1 MDRQISILI
10 IDDDPGA
17 CETLSDILEDE
28 GYKVLTLERGL
39 QGIEQIKSRF
49 FNVVLLDI
57 ILPDVSG
64 LEVLR
69 AIKKINSE
77 VCVIMIT
84 GYAKLENAIEALNN
98 GADAYI
104 NKPLNMD
111 EVKLNIKRG
120 VERQIILQEK
130 KRLEQKV
137 RETKEYL
144 ENILNNSA
152 DMIITTDID
161 TRIVEFNKGGE
172 QMLGYKKEEVIGR
185 HVEEFYLDKE
195 ERLRLMER
203 VKREGSI
210 SVHETR
216 FKRKD
221 GSIVD
226 ISLTLSL
233 LRNDSGEVIGTV
245 GISKDITDMKNHK
258 EVEQENLYS
267 LI

>member
-1 MDRQISILI
+1 MM
-10 IDDDPGA
+10 
-17 CETLSDILEDE
+17 
-28 GYKVLTLERGL
+28 TLEPARL
-39 QGIEQIKSRF
+39 YLTYWKTKGIRQIKSRF

-161 TRIVEFNKGGE
+161 TRIVEFNKG
-172 QMLGYKKEEVIGR
+172 
-185 HVEEFYLDKE
+185 
-195 ERLRLMER
+195 
-203 VKREGSI
+203 
-210 SVHETR
+210 
-216 FKRKD
+216 
-221 GSIVD
+221 
-226 ISLTLSL
+226 
-233 LRNDSGEVIGTV
+233 
-245 GISKDITDMKNHK
+245 
-258 EVEQENLYS
+258 
-267 LI
+267 